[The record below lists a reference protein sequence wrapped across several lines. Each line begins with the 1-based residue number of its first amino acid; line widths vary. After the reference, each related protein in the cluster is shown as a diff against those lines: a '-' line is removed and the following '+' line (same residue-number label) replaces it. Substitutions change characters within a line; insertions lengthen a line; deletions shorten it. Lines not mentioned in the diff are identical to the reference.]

1 MATAN
6 LVCGDCGKVLSQG
19 DNFCPQC
26 GARVEHTAPVGGAD
40 ISGSTSTVRC
50 AACGNLVNTNSNF
63 CESCGALLRA
73 ATTTIPQ
80 KTQEPPHR
88 PPQPTAARVKKP
100 PPPRNK
106 EKRRKFRV
114 ERWQAYTGVIVLALA
129 AFFAYTELSRQ
140 AAPSQ
145 AGGQS
150 GGAPAP
156 SAGMLQEI
164 DQLQRMVDANPKDAP
179 SLLRLANL
187 LNDASMTN
195 SSLLMRAINT
205 YAKYLALKPDDPNA
219 RVDMGICYF
228 QMARVDS
235 NNSSSY
241 ISRAIKEMETAFA
254 ANPTHQPA
262 AFNLGIVN
270 LNAGNFEESTA
281 WFKKA
286 VAIDP
291 NSELGKKAQHLL
303 DEHAPQGSSN

>member
-6 LVCGDCGKVLSQG
+6 LACGDCGKALSQG

-26 GARVEHTAPVGGAD
+26 GVRIEHTASAGVDGS
-40 ISGSTSTVRC
+40 SGSASTVQC
-50 AACGNLVNTNSNF
+50 AACGNVVSANSNF
-63 CESCGALLRA
+63 CESCGALLRPA
-73 ATTTIPQ
+73 ATTIPQ
-80 KTQEPPHR
+80 ETQEPPRR
-88 PPQPTAARVKKP
+88 PPEKVETKVRKP

-106 EKRRKFRV
+106 GKHRKFRV
-114 ERWQAYTGVIVLALA
+114 ERWQVFTGVIVLALA
-129 AFFAYTELSRQ
+129 AFFAYTELSREG
-140 AAPSQ
+140 APSQ
-145 AGGQS
+145 SNSQPQGF
-150 GGAPAP
+150 PAP

-164 DQLQRMVDANPKDAP
+164 DQLQRTVDANPKDAP

-187 LNDASMTN
+187 LNDAAMTN

-205 YAKYLALKPDDPNA
+205 YSKYLALKPDDPNA

-228 QMARVDS
+228 QMARLDS
-235 NNSSSY
+235 NNASSL
-241 ISRAIKEMETAFA
+241 ISRSIKEMETAFA

-270 LNAGNFEESTA
+270 LNAGNFEESTK

-286 VAIDP
+286 AAIDP

-303 DEHAPQGSSN
+303 EEHAPQGPSN